1 MLSLIITATTQW
13 LERAKFSNRMVP
25 LLVLLFSTLPSPS
38 LAIDAA
44 DGLKVITGTQAT
56 YSIALALLDET
67 TVETVNV
74 PEDGRRFNSLK
85 DYIERRTDRFEPLFK
100 SADAVVAVT
109 NALPADPLYRF
120 AREANINLIYI
131 DAAQPWSFSSPG
143 VALIE
148 QPATNVAWAVDEI
161 AHETVSD
168 APYFWLSLSN
178 AVRMSDIVGVDLA
191 RTFPEF
197 SIVIL
202 ANRDAL
208 KVEFLALYREFQSKL
223 LDVADISV
231 FALANEFVY
240 LTNDMG
246 LYVDGYFLKQDID
259 WTEEDLNNLTAHLRS
274 REIKV
279 VLHKWEPSEAI
290 QGAVQAAGAE
300 IVVLDTADPGITADR
315 KLVADG
321 YQKILRGNL
330 EKTLQALAR

>member
-1 MLSLIITATTQW
+1 MKLLITTALNHW
-13 LERAKFSNRMVP
+13 LQRAELSNRVVV
-25 LLVLLFSTLPSPS
+25 LLVLLFSTSPS
-38 LAIDAA
+38 SAIDAT

-56 YSIALALLDET
+56 YSIVRALLAET
-67 TVETVNV
+67 SIETVNV

-85 DYIERRTDRFEPLFK
+85 DYIERRTARFEPLFK

-120 AREANINLIYI
+120 AREANINLVYI
-131 DAAQPWSFSSPG
+131 DAAQPWSLSFPG

-148 QPATNVAWAVDEI
+148 QPESNVAWATNEI
-161 AHETVSD
+161 AHEAISD

-197 SIVIL
+197 SAVIL

-208 KVEFLALYREFQSKL
+208 KVELLTLYREFQNQL

-259 WTEEDLNNLTAHLRS
+259 WTDEDLESLTAHLKS

-290 QGAVQAAGAE
+290 QQAVTAADAN
-300 IVVLDTADPGITADR
+300 IVVLDTADPGLTADR
-315 KLVADG
+315 QLMPTG
-321 YQKILRGNL
+321 YQQILRSNL
-330 EKTLQALAR
+330 EKLLQALK

>member
-1 MLSLIITATTQW
+1 MMNPLITSTSDQKLNLVA
-13 LERAKFSNRMVP
+13 LSNRVV
-25 LLVLLFSTLPSPS
+25 LLLALLFSASPS
-38 LAIDAA
+38 SAIDVA
-44 DGLKVITGTQAT
+44 DGLKVVTGTQAT
-56 YSIALALLDET
+56 YSIARALLEDT
-67 TVETVNV
+67 SIETVNV

-85 DYIERRTDRFEPLFK
+85 DYIERRTSRFEPLFK

-120 AREANINLIYI
+120 AREANINLVYI
-131 DAAQPWSFSSPG
+131 DAAQPWSLSSPG
-143 VALIE
+143 VALVE
-148 QPATNVAWAVDEI
+148 QPSTNVAWATDDTSR
-161 AHETVSD
+161 ETVSD
-168 APYFWLSLSN
+168 APYFWLSLTN
-178 AVRMSDIVGVDLA
+178 AIRMTDIVGVDLA

-197 SIVIL
+197 AELIL
-202 ANRDAL
+202 SNRDAL
-208 KVEFLALYREFQSKL
+208 KVELLALYREFQNQL

-259 WTEEDLNNLTAHLRS
+259 WTDEDLDRLTAHLQS

-300 IVVLDTADPGITADR
+300 LVVLDTADPGLTVDR
-315 KLVADG
+315 KLVTDG
-321 YQKILRGNL
+321 YQQILRGNL
-330 EKTLQALAR
+330 EKIILGFAR

>member
-1 MLSLIITATTQW
+1 MMNPLITSTSDQKLNLVA
-13 LERAKFSNRMVP
+13 LSNRVV
-25 LLVLLFSTLPSPS
+25 LLLALLFSASPS
-38 LAIDAA
+38 SAIDVA
-44 DGLKVITGTQAT
+44 DGLKVVTGTQAT
-56 YSIALALLDET
+56 YSIARALLEDT
-67 TVETVNV
+67 SIETVNV

-85 DYIERRTDRFEPLFK
+85 DYIERRTSRFEPLFK

-120 AREANINLIYI
+120 AREANINLVYI
-131 DAAQPWSFSSPG
+131 DAAQPWSLSSPG
-143 VALIE
+143 VALVE
-148 QPATNVAWAVDEI
+148 QQSTNVAWATDDTSR
-161 AHETVSD
+161 ETVSD
-168 APYFWLSLSN
+168 APYFWLSLTN
-178 AVRMSDIVGVDLA
+178 AIRMTDIVGVDLA

-197 SIVIL
+197 AELIL
-202 ANRDAL
+202 SNRDAL
-208 KVEFLALYREFQSKL
+208 KVELLALYREFQNQL

-259 WTEEDLNNLTAHLRS
+259 WTDEDLDRLTAHLQS

-300 IVVLDTADPGITADR
+300 LVVLDTADPGLTVDR
-315 KLVADG
+315 KLVTDG
-321 YQKILRGNL
+321 YQQILRGNL
-330 EKTLQALAR
+330 EKIILGFAR

>member
-1 MLSLIITATTQW
+1 MMNPLITSTSDQKLNLVA
-13 LERAKFSNRMVP
+13 LSNRVV
-25 LLVLLFSTLPSPS
+25 LLLALLFSASPS
-38 LAIDAA
+38 SAIDVA
-44 DGLKVITGTQAT
+44 DGLKVVTGTQAT
-56 YSIALALLDET
+56 YSIARALLEDT
-67 TVETVNV
+67 SIETVNV

-85 DYIERRTDRFEPLFK
+85 DYIERRTSRFEPLFK

-120 AREANINLIYI
+120 AREANINLVYI
-131 DAAQPWSFSSPG
+131 DAAQPWSLSSPG
-143 VALIE
+143 VALVE
-148 QPATNVAWAVDEI
+148 QPSTNVAWATDDTSR
-161 AHETVSD
+161 ETVSD
-168 APYFWLSLSN
+168 APYFWLSLTN
-178 AVRMSDIVGVDLA
+178 AIRMTDIVGVDLA

-197 SIVIL
+197 AALIL
-202 ANRDAL
+202 SNRDAL
-208 KVEFLALYREFQSKL
+208 KVELLALYREFQNQL

-259 WTEEDLNNLTAHLRS
+259 WTDEDLDRLTAHLQS

-300 IVVLDTADPGITADR
+300 LVVLDTADPGLTVDR
-315 KLVADG
+315 KLVTDG
-321 YQKILRGNL
+321 YQQILRGNL
-330 EKTLQALAR
+330 EKIILGFAR

>member
-1 MLSLIITATTQW
+1 MKLLTTTALNQW
-13 LERAKFSNRMVP
+13 LLRLELFNRVVV
-25 LLVLLFSTLPSPS
+25 LLVLLFSTSPS
-38 LAIDAA
+38 SAIDAT

-56 YSIALALLDET
+56 YSIVWALLEET
-67 TVETVNV
+67 TIETVNV

-85 DYIERRTDRFEPLFK
+85 DYIERRASRFEPLFK

-120 AREANINLIYI
+120 AREANINLVYI
-131 DAAQPWSFSSPG
+131 DAAQPWSLSSPG

-148 QPATNVAWAVDEI
+148 QPESNVAWAIDET
-161 AHETVSD
+161 AHTAVSD

-178 AVRMSDIVGVDLA
+178 AVRISDIVGVDLA

-197 SIVIL
+197 SAVIL

-208 KVEFLALYREFQSKL
+208 KVEFLALYREFQNQL

-259 WTEEDLNNLTAHLRS
+259 WTDEDLESLTAHLKS

-290 QGAVQAAGAE
+290 QQAVTAADAN
-300 IVVLDTADPGITADR
+300 IVVLDTADPGLTADR
-315 KLVADG
+315 QLMPTG
-321 YQKILRGNL
+321 YQQILRSNL
-330 EKTLQALAR
+330 EKLLQALKQ

>member
-1 MLSLIITATTQW
+1 MMNPLITSTSDQKLNLVA
-13 LERAKFSNRMVP
+13 LSNRVV
-25 LLVLLFSTLPSPS
+25 LLLALLFSASPS
-38 LAIDAA
+38 SAIDVA
-44 DGLKVITGTQAT
+44 DGLKVVTGTQAT
-56 YSIALALLDET
+56 YSIARALLEDT
-67 TVETVNV
+67 SIETVNV

-85 DYIERRTDRFEPLFK
+85 DYIERRTSRFEPLFK

-120 AREANINLIYI
+120 AREANINLVYI
-131 DAAQPWSFSSPG
+131 DAAQPWSLSSPG
-143 VALIE
+143 VALVE
-148 QPATNVAWAVDEI
+148 QPSTNVAWATDDTSR
-161 AHETVSD
+161 ETVSD
-168 APYFWLSLSN
+168 APYFWLSLTN
-178 AVRMSDIVGVDLA
+178 AIRMTDIVGVDLA

-197 SIVIL
+197 AGLIL
-202 ANRDAL
+202 SNCDAL
-208 KVEFLALYREFQSKL
+208 KVELLALYREFQNQL

-259 WTEEDLNNLTAHLRS
+259 WTDEDLDRLTAHLQS

-300 IVVLDTADPGITADR
+300 LVVLDTADPGLTVDR
-315 KLVADG
+315 KLVTDG
-321 YQKILRGNL
+321 YQQILRGNL
-330 EKTLQALAR
+330 EKIILGFAR

>member
-1 MLSLIITATTQW
+1 MQSLISVSLHDWMNRAQFPNQVVLSL
-13 LERAKFSNRMVP
+13 L
-25 LLVLLFSTLPSPS
+25 LLFATSPS
-38 LAIDAA
+38 SAIDAT

-56 YSIALALLDET
+56 YSITRAILDDTSIET
-67 TVETVNV
+67 INV

-85 DYIERRTDRFEPLFK
+85 DYIERRAARFEPLFK

-120 AREANINLIYI
+120 AREANINLVYI
-131 DAAQPWSFSSPG
+131 DAAQPWSLSSPG

-148 QPATNVAWAVDEI
+148 QPATNIDWATDETD
-161 AHETVSD
+161 HVTVSD
-168 APYFWLSLSN
+168 APYFWLSLTN
-178 AVRMSDIVGVDLA
+178 AVRMSDIVGGDLA

-197 SIVIL
+197 SELIL

-208 KVEFLALYREFQSKL
+208 KIELLALYREFQNQL
-223 LDVADISV
+223 LEVADISV

-259 WTEEDLNNLTAHLRS
+259 WTKQDLDNLTAHLKS

-279 VLHKWEPSEAI
+279 VLHKWGPSDAI
-290 QGAVQAAGAE
+290 QNAVAAADAS
-300 IVVLDTADPGITADR
+300 IVVLDTADPGMTADR
-315 KLVADG
+315 QLVPTG
-321 YQKILRGNL
+321 YQQILRSNL
-330 EKTLQALAR
+330 EKLLQALSR